1 MQSCWWLTL
10 PRDTASDGDKPN
22 PNPMPCRLPL
32 PDMLHHRSLLVN
44 SYPPV
49 TAGQPRLDFSYYEY
63 PDISRFVEVR
73 LATRGCTPLQRIF
86 PVAAS
91 CCRG

>member
-1 MQSCWWLTL
+1 MQLLMAITLSLT
-10 PRDTASDGDKPN
+10 PR
-22 PNPMPCRLPL
+22 RLPL

-49 TAGQPRLDFSYYEY
+49 TASQPRLDFSYYEY

-73 LATRGCTPLQRIF
+73 LATRGYTLLHCIF
-86 PVAAS
+86 SVVNS
-91 CCRG
+91 CCRS